1 MQANSIIIS
10 NYRSLCYNIEPK
22 VNQELILNL
31 LESMLELFI
40 KVWTFSF
47 ARDIKEK
54 HKVEN
59 KKKKY
64 LIL

>member
-10 NYRSLCYNIEPK
+10 NYGSLCYNTEPK

-59 KKKKY
+59 KKKQN